1 MTMRM
6 ILKETSQ
13 NSRRWS
19 EFQNFIIPE
28 RLRGAGKMA
37 SAWEVW
43 KAKAKR
49 GLGLIPYFFPRS
61 FYLLGTNAVRGCTF
75 FAWCFFF

>member
-43 KAKAKR
+43 KAKQKE
-49 GLGLIPYFFPRS
+49 G
-61 FYLLGTNAVRGCTF
+61 
-75 FAWCFFF
+75 

>member
-1 MTMRM
+1 MDESPFFGNQDSMFMTMRM

-43 KAKAKR
+43 KAKQKE
-49 GLGLIPYFFPRS
+49 G
-61 FYLLGTNAVRGCTF
+61 
-75 FAWCFFF
+75 